1 MFTSKRLTKVFKK
14 SKEISIDDSSKLIF
28 ISDCHRGNSSWADD
42 FAHNQNLLF
51 TALNYYY
58 NNGYTY
64 IEIGDGDELWEN
76 RDFSEIRQT
85 YSHIFELMSKFYKK
99 NRLYMILGNHD
110 MVKKKEKYLE
120 KNLYYYYDED
130 NYTEEPLFEGIEVYE
145 GIRLN
150 YKNHTNKIFVI
161 HGYQGD
167 LINDQ
172 LWIITRFL
180 VRYLW
185 KPLNLYLGVKDPTST
200 AKNYK
205 KKRLTEK
212 NILKW
217 IKANKHIVIAGHTHR
232 PTFPKVGQLPY
243 FNDGSCVHPR
253 CITGIEIENGNI
265 SLIKWSVE
273 TKDDATLY
281 VAKRVIAGPRKLE
294 EYFN

>member
-1 MFTSKRLTKVFKK
+1 M
-14 SKEISIDDSSKLIF
+14 
-28 ISDCHRGNSSWADD
+28 
-42 FAHNQNLLF
+42 
-51 TALNYYY
+51 
-58 NNGYTY
+58 
-64 IEIGDGDELWEN
+64 
-76 RDFSEIRQT
+76 
-85 YSHIFELMSKFYKK
+85 
-99 NRLYMILGNHD
+99 
-110 MVKKKEKYLE
+110 
-120 KNLYYYYDED
+120 
-130 NYTEEPLFEGIEVYE
+130 
-145 GIRLN
+145 
-150 YKNHTNKIFVI
+150 
-161 HGYQGD
+161 
-167 LINDQ
+167 
-172 LWIITRFL
+172 
-180 VRYLW
+180 W

-232 PTFPKVGQLPY
+232 PTFPKVGQSPY